1 MSAIHGILAGSG
13 SDGYDPIVVTIT
25 PSSTSGTGG
34 STVITSGSVTATAT
48 GGEGTSY
55 TFTWTTASSTTDE
68 AFTTSPTAS
77 GASSGTTFK
86 DILVAPGNS
95 NATFTCTVDNGIGPS
110 APAYKNIYV
119 TFTRT

>member
-1 MSAIHGILAGSG
+1 MSAIHGILAGGG
-13 SDGYDPIVVTIT
+13 SITYDPIVVTIT

-34 STVITSGSVTATAT
+34 GTIITSGTVIATAT

-55 TFTWTTASSTTDE
+55 TFTWTTASSSTDE
-68 AFTTSPTAS
+68 AFAASPIAV
-77 GASSGTTFK
+77 GASSGTSFK
-86 DILVAPGNS
+86 DILAVPGDS